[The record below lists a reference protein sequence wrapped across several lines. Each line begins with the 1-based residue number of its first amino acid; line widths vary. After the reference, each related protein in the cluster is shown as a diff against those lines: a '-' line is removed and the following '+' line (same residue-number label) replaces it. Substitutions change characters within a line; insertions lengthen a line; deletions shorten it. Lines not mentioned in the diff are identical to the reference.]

1 MWSRRTCGSRCRRSS
16 TRLRASAGP
25 RCRGGPG
32 RASPSSARVACDAR
46 QGGPGAAFRRFDAR
60 EGRRAMPENR
70 TLRWAA
76 ALAAAVLGAAALV
89 AARGHDARAQDV
101 GETLLLDNERVTV
114 YEFPFPPG
122 FRGEGHPAPPT
133 KSAS

>member
-1 MWSRRTCGSRCRRSS
+1 MWERRTWGSRCRRSS

-25 RCRGGPG
+25 RCRRGPR
-32 RASPSSARVACDAR
+32 RASPSSTRVACDAR

-101 GETLLLDNERVTV
+101 GETVLLGNDRVTG
-114 YEFPFPPG
+114 YEVLFPPG
-122 FRGEGHPAPPT
+122 VPGDGHAAVPSQFA
-133 KSAS
+133 